1 VGQRQLLTALLL
13 VGWLVPVGAALCSA
27 TEPNVVRI
35 RAAALARPLVTG
47 QPNFLDVEVAIEP
60 GWHVNSNR
68 PSTPFLIPTRVSATN
83 PGGLEIGDVIYPAP
97 QRIWLPFEP
106 RRSLSVFSGH
116 VHFTIPIT
124 PLLDLK
130 AASKRLDVRIFY
142 QACND
147 HECLRPSSTLRTLPL
162 AALSVASTRSGMD
175 PKTGWLAPSG
185 EPLANIFHQRG
196 YLIGFIVVF
205 LAGLALNLTPCVYPL
220 IGVTVAYF
228 GYQGGSP
235 RRVIP
240 MALLYVLGI
249 AVTFSALGVTAA
261 LSGSLFGA
269 ALQKPLVLS
278 AIAGMLLVCAA
289 ASFGF
294 VSFRLPARFT
304 RRFGSRR
311 TGYAGALVMGL
322 AMGIVAAPCIG
333 PVVVALLLIVQ
344 QSSSLFFGFTLFFTL
359 AVGLGL
365 PYVALALVAGSIR
378 KLPRSGEWL
387 VWVEHLFGFVLIA
400 LALYFIDPL
409 TPNHL
414 AARILPY
421 YGVAVAI
428 YLGFISKAGRNSL
441 PFLVLRCILGTVVSV
456 SLVYTLIGSTSS
468 AQTLNFRPFNP
479 TLLQAAKLQR
489 KPVVLDFAAD
499 WCVPC
504 REMERTTFRD
514 PAVVQQSGKFIWV
527 KANLTKASPGN
538 AALMKQFA
546 VAGVPTT
553 VFIDS
558 TGRVR
563 ATRTGYIGPREFLTY
578 LEELK

>member
-1 VGQRQLLTALLL
+1 
-13 VGWLVPVGAALCSA
+13 
-27 TEPNVVRI
+27 
-35 RAAALARPLVTG
+35 
-47 QPNFLDVEVAIEP
+47 
-60 GWHVNSNR
+60 
-68 PSTPFLIPTRVSATN
+68 
-83 PGGLEIGDVIYPAP
+83 
-97 QRIWLPFEP
+97 
-106 RRSLSVFSGH
+106 
-116 VHFTIPIT
+116 
-124 PLLDLK
+124 
-130 AASKRLDVRIFY
+130 
-142 QACND
+142 
-147 HECLRPSSTLRTLPL
+147 
-162 AALSVASTRSGMD
+162 
-175 PKTGWLAPSG
+175 
-185 EPLANIFHQRG
+185 
-196 YLIGFIVVF
+196 
-205 LAGLALNLTPCVYPL
+205 
-220 IGVTVAYF
+220 
-228 GYQGGSP
+228 
-235 RRVIP
+235 
-240 MALLYVLGI
+240 
-249 AVTFSALGVTAA
+249 
-261 LSGSLFGA
+261 
-269 ALQKPLVLS
+269 
-278 AIAGMLLVCAA
+278 
-289 ASFGF
+289 
-294 VSFRLPARFT
+294 
-304 RRFGSRR
+304 
-311 TGYAGALVMGL
+311 MGL